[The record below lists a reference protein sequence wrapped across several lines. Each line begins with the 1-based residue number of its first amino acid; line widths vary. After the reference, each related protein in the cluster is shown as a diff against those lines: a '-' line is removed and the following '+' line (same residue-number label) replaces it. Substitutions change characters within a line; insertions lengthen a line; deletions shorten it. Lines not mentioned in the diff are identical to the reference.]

1 MKLPASAIKTIEM
14 WRLGFVATVT
24 AGGRPS
30 VSPKG
35 TFVVLDDETIAFG
48 EIRSPQTLTNLQ
60 TQPELEVNFVD
71 QFTRKG
77 ARIRGKAELL
87 RRGSDAFDA
96 AYPNF
101 TALWGDLAER
111 INAIVRIPV
120 SEVKPLSTPPYDD
133 GATEEEFIALYRQK
147 FAEMYPE

>member
-1 MKLPASAIKTIEM
+1 MSISDQMREIAANHPVGIV
-14 WRLGFVATVT
+14 GTVNSDGT
-24 AGGRPS
+24 PN

-35 TFVVLDDETIAFG
+35 TTVVLDNDTIIFG

-111 INAIVRIPV
+111 INVIVRIPI
-120 SEVKPLSTPPYDD
+120 SEVKSLSTPPYDD